1 MAFYSVHSGG
11 LRLDRC
17 FLLCKRWMRT
27 LKERFSSKNCLIFAE
42 GARRAESGQ
51 TAGWRAA
58 AKEPPVFIKT
68 PRALYGTWRACVAGK
83 GVGMQRAFCI
93 RASASPRG
101 QLDTGGN
108 HDRFLSK
115 IDKRA
120 FASIF
125 SEIHNSVIELVCL
138 PFPASPVLSF
148 SLWAFQ
154 IFNRR
159 QERHAGRCAT
169 KSATE

>member
-1 MAFYSVHSGG
+1 MPDFGKEDAAGG
-11 LRLDRC
+11 
-17 FLLCKRWMRT
+17 
-27 LKERFSSKNCLIFAE
+27 I
-42 GARRAESGQ
+42 RAN
-51 TAGWRAA
+51 GWRAA
-58 AKEPPVFIKT
+58 AKELPVFIKT

-115 IDKRA
+115 INKRA

-125 SEIHNSVIELVCL
+125 SEIHNSLIELVYL
-138 PFPASPVLSF
+138 QFSASPVSSF
-148 SLWAFQ
+148 SLQAF
-154 IFNRR
+154 
-159 QERHAGRCAT
+159 
-169 KSATE
+169 